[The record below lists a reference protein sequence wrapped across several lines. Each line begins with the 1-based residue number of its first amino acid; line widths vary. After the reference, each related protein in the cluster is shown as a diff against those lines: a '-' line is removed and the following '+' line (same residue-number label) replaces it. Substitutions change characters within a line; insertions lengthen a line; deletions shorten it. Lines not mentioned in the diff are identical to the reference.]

1 MKTVPLHISFD
12 EKTILI
18 VGGGPVALRKL
29 RVFQGSGARVR
40 VVAPVVLT
48 EFDSHDGIEIFRRK
62 FKVSDLQ
69 DVDIVIAATNREE
82 LNRRIGLLAR
92 QRHRL
97 VNVVGEPELGD
108 VIFSSI
114 LRRDPLT
121 ISISTGGAAPA
132 LARVIRQNLESE
144 FEPCYGAAVTRI
156 GQVRSDLKARCVAP
170 ETRSLINKNLANLIW
185 EARGET
191 DDPHH
196 SRLFK
201 TIYKLVERDLVA
213 TEGLKGGASAERDVR
228 ERIAGEAAK
237 VGELILIGAG
247 PGATDLITLA
257 GLKALAFAD
266 IVIHDRLVTPDL
278 LAYAPDAIH
287 IPVGR
292 HEGGK
297 AAAAHAEIDRMI
309 VEYARAGLRVVRL
322 KGGDPMVFGRAA
334 EELAA
339 ARKAG
344 IPCRVI
350 PGVTAACGAA
360 AEKQIPLTLR
370 GVSASVAFVT
380 GHRMQGVRPPEW
392 KALASAV
399 DTLTIYMGVGN
410 CCEIARELIAAGR
423 SREEPVAMVEQA
435 TLPESRVSYYDLGA
449 IAFDGAAADVQPPCL
464 IIIGRSVLMGR
475 RLPLDFT
482 DENDLSES
490 GIPDSKPVLTAEDWS
505 VS

>member
-18 VGGGPVALRKL
+18 VGGGRVALRKL
-29 RVFQGSGARVR
+29 RIFQESGARIR

-48 EFDSHDGIEIFRRK
+48 EFDSQDGVEIFRRK

-69 DVDIVIAATNREE
+69 DVDMVIAASDREE
-82 LNRRIGLLAR
+82 LNRSIGLLAR
-92 QRHRL
+92 QRRLL
-97 VNVVGEPELGD
+97 VNVVGEPERGD

-121 ISISTGGAAPA
+121 ISISTGGMAPA
-132 LARVIRQNLESE
+132 LAGVIRQNLESQ
-144 FEPCYGAAVTRI
+144 FEPCYGAAVTRA
-156 GQVRSDLKARCVAP
+156 GRVRSDLKAQCIAP
-170 ETRSLINKNLANLIW
+170 ERRLRLNKNLANLIW

-201 TIYKLVERDLVA
+201 TIDKLVDRDMDA
-213 TEGLKGGASAERDVR
+213 TKELRESAMTEPDFR
-228 ERIAGEAAK
+228 ERIAGETAK
-237 VGELILIGAG
+237 VGELILVGAG

-257 GLKALAFAD
+257 GLKALTFAD
-266 IVIHDRLVTPDL
+266 IVIHDRLVSSDL
-278 LAYAPDAIH
+278 LAHSPNAIH

-297 AAAAHAEIDRMI
+297 AAEAHAEIDRMI
-309 VEYARAGLRVVRL
+309 VEYARAGARVVRL

-370 GVSASVAFVT
+370 GVSASVALVT
-380 GHRMQGVRPPEW
+380 GHRMQGIRPPEW

-410 CCEIARELIAAGR
+410 CSEIARELIDAGR
-423 SREEPVAMVEQA
+423 SSEEPVAMVERA
-435 TLPESRVSYYDLGA
+435 TMPESRVSYYDLGA
-449 IAFDGAAADVQPPCL
+449 IAFNGAATDVQPPCM
-464 IIIGRSVLMGR
+464 IIIGQSVLRGR
-475 RLPLDFT
+475 RLPTDFS
-482 DENDLSES
+482 NKGGHSES
-490 GIPDSKPVLTAEDWS
+490 GFHD
-505 VS
+505 